1 MQNTESAA
9 PGDNG
14 LPFFSEEVAAGF
26 PSPAAGDIKGILDLN
41 ELCIQHPAATY
52 FIRAR
57 GESMIDAGISDGD
70 VLVVDRSLNPRHGD
84 IIIAELEGSF
94 TVKYYEK
101 NGDCIRLVPANSR
114 FSPIIISHAHQAA
127 FFGVVTWVLKSLR

>member
-1 MQNTESAA
+1 MPNADSATE
-9 PGDNG
+9 GNG

-70 VLVVDRSLNPRHGD
+70 IMVVDRSINPRNGD

-101 NGDCIRLVPANSR
+101 NGKCIRLVPANSK
-114 FSPIIISHAHQAA
+114 FEPIIISQARQAA
-127 FFGVVTWVLKSLR
+127 FFGVVTWVLKHMR